1 MRLEHHARMQQAI
14 ALIERSMRTS
24 IVARVTDLAPA
35 VLRELHQEIH
45 GCRPA
50 AGQLP
55 TSSGVLRSPRGRA
68 SASVFAALYRAFGG
82 AAVQAGVDLDALL
95 SAHRLYLEQIATV
108 AGCSKLG
115 EPIDIN
121 QAWVLARDLGT
132 GLAALRFCARCKVHY
147 LAGDASRTALRCP
160 ICALMP
166 GARAAS
172 CAPPAVAR
180 DNRRCSVSG
189 RA

>member
-1 MRLEHHARMQQAI
+1 MRLERHARMQQAI

-24 IVARVTDLAPA
+24 IVARITAVAPG

-55 TSSGVLRSPRGRA
+55 TSSAILRSPRGRA
-68 SASVFAALYRAFGG
+68 SASVFAALYRAFGS

-108 AGCSKLG
+108 AGCSELG
-115 EPIDIN
+115 APIDIN

-132 GLAALRFCARCKVHY
+132 GLAVLRFCARCNVHY

-160 ICALMP
+160 ICALTT
-166 GARAAS
+166 GRSAAS
-172 CAPPAVAR
+172 RAPAPVSR
-180 DNRRCSVSG
+180 NTRRCCARG